1 MTMCSQLL
9 TIKRYTIYVLV
20 SIWLSIDSEA
30 AIEITLAGL
39 KQPFCFCSVHTLE
52 KLGARASSAFN
63 DMQMHSIDSIIYVT
77 SGKTDS
83 LRLFAKVTYCVGYPN
98 NWWSKQ
104 RKFENDHHPFGC
116 RVTLRSMPDG

>member
-39 KQPFCFCSVHTLE
+39 KQPFCFCSVVL
-52 KLGARASSAFN
+52 
-63 DMQMHSIDSIIYVT
+63 QT
-77 SGKTDS
+77 SLTVHVIRFVDI
-83 LRLFAKVTYCVGYPN
+83 FC
-98 NWWSKQ
+98 
-104 RKFENDHHPFGC
+104 
-116 RVTLRSMPDG
+116 

>member
-39 KQPFCFCSVHTLE
+39 KQPYCFCSV
-52 KLGARASSAFN
+52 
-63 DMQMHSIDSIIYVT
+63 
-77 SGKTDS
+77 S
-83 LRLFAKVTYCVGYPN
+83 LRLPPSSPPPDAGVADGLRAGVETTASVRGRN
-98 NWWSKQ
+98 ENKQ
-104 RKFENDHHPFGC
+104 RVSSNLKLVFICNVVPLHPVIAHQF
-116 RVTLRSMPDG
+116 TLATWETTC

>member
-39 KQPFCFCSVHTLE
+39 KQPFCFCSVTVQILSGRSE
-52 KLGARASSAFN
+52 TTITVRMYTVNGVA
-63 DMQMHSIDSIIYVT
+63 T
-77 SGKTDS
+77 SK
-83 LRLFAKVTYCVGYPN
+83 
-98 NWWSKQ
+98 
-104 RKFENDHHPFGC
+104 
-116 RVTLRSMPDG
+116 

>member
-39 KQPFCFCSVHTLE
+39 KQLFCFCSVPYIQTCAQVH
-52 KLGARASSAFN
+52 AYS
-63 DMQMHSIDSIIYVT
+63 
-77 SGKTDS
+77 
-83 LRLFAKVTYCVGYPN
+83 
-98 NWWSKQ
+98 
-104 RKFENDHHPFGC
+104 
-116 RVTLRSMPDG
+116 

>member
-39 KQPFCFCSVHTLE
+39 KQPFCFCSVDVATIIQYLVKPSPLVSFSLE
-52 KLGARASSAFN
+52 LITYFVSLEV
-63 DMQMHSIDSIIYVT
+63 QDSPP
-77 SGKTDS
+77 
-83 LRLFAKVTYCVGYPN
+83 RLLT
-98 NWWSKQ
+98 
-104 RKFENDHHPFGC
+104 
-116 RVTLRSMPDG
+116 

>member
-39 KQPFCFCSVHTLE
+39 KQPFCFCSVELP
-52 KLGARASSAFN
+52 KFFN
-63 DMQMHSIDSIIYVT
+63 SNL
-77 SGKTDS
+77 KC
-83 LRLFAKVTYCVGYPN
+83 L
-98 NWWSKQ
+98 SK
-104 RKFENDHHPFGC
+104 F
-116 RVTLRSMPDG
+116 

>member
-39 KQPFCFCSVHTLE
+39 KQPFCFCSVE
-52 KLGARASSAFN
+52 MA
-63 DMQMHSIDSIIYVT
+63 
-77 SGKTDS
+77 
-83 LRLFAKVTYCVGYPN
+83 GY
-98 NWWSKQ
+98 
-104 RKFENDHHPFGC
+104 
-116 RVTLRSMPDG
+116 

>member
-39 KQPFCFCSVHTLE
+39 KQPFCFCSV
-52 KLGARASSAFN
+52 LGL
-63 DMQMHSIDSIIYVT
+63 HIDNHV
-77 SGKTDS
+77 
-83 LRLFAKVTYCVGYPN
+83 
-98 NWWSKQ
+98 
-104 RKFENDHHPFGC
+104 
-116 RVTLRSMPDG
+116 